1 MSDNGKHADAEM
13 AKAIFI
19 SADCWLGVF
28 DLLPPSQL
36 GLGIAMISHRF
47 QHLHNG
53 TKQMEIVNSKGK
65 AMPIPQI
72 DVPSKVSG
80 FECIIINYIDGTVIA
95 FLLHFR
101 QLFAACQIN
110 LSIVTLTFSALEL
123 FFPAIWPMIVKNI
136 CGMEFTTSVFE
147 LLRRSEP
154 SFLNACS
161 SLCLVSFTFDDFSI
175 EFPADDGAMA
185 SDGQAVVKWLFTLR
199 PDGVPK
205 VLKCSSEWGH
215 VFKKKITEFKAAF
228 KASSSPANFIVV
240 ISFPSHSDHSVVSA
254 FGLTNELTQ
263 ERLTLTWMNDIGRFL
278 LIRCPILRDTNKW
291 AKWEKEAI
299 GWQFQ
304 DQWNKIIIQINDDE
318 IVDEHYGNPGSNDDH
333 RECECEKK

>member
-47 QHLHNG
+47 NIYVDEHYKTRLWSLRSMEILRKMGDNG

-123 FFPAIWPMIVKNI
+123 FFSRNLANDREKYLWHGIHHECFRTFATIGALFSQCMFIALP
-136 CGMEFTTSVFE
+136 
-147 LLRRSEP
+147 
-154 SFLNACS
+154 
-161 SLCLVSFTFDDFSI
+161 CLVHF
-175 EFPADDGAMA
+175 
-185 SDGQAVVKWLFTLR
+185 
-199 PDGVPK
+199 
-205 VLKCSSEWGH
+205 
-215 VFKKKITEFKAAF
+215 
-228 KASSSPANFIVV
+228 
-240 ISFPSHSDHSVVSA
+240 
-254 FGLTNELTQ
+254 
-263 ERLTLTWMNDIGRFL
+263 
-278 LIRCPILRDTNKW
+278 
-291 AKWEKEAI
+291 
-299 GWQFQ
+299 
-304 DQWNKIIIQINDDE
+304 
-318 IVDEHYGNPGSNDDH
+318 
-333 RECECEKK
+333 